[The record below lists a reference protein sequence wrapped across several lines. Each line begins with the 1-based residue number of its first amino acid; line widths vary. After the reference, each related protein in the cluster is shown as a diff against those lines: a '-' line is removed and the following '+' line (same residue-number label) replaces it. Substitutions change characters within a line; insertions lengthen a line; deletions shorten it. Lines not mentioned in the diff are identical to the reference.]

1 MRKIIRST
9 IDEFPTIANFA
20 RTIRDQLDRRDP
32 PRTTPWG
39 FKLAG
44 NDNMASGCFEVVE
57 TQVVRRLL
65 QDVDVLINIGANIGY
80 YCCHALCLGKPVI
93 AVEPIPR
100 NLYYLMNN
108 LRINGWANHAE
119 VFPVALS
126 SEPGILEMY
135 GGQTGASLIK
145 GWANIP
151 ESYVTLVPVLTLD
164 RILHETADGIR
175 TLILVDIEGA
185 ELGLLHGASRTLA
198 LQPSPIWMMEISS
211 VEHQPTGVA
220 FNPNFKKTFEVFFD
234 NGYTAK
240 MADEKM
246 SEFQMDDINHYVNN
260 KETLGTHNFIFKK
273 SKS

>member
-1 MRKIIRST
+1 MRKIIRSA
-9 IDEFPTIANFA
+9 IDEFPTIANLA
-20 RTIRDQLDRRDP
+20 RSIRDQLDRRDTA
-32 PRTTPWG
+32 RTTPWG

-44 NDNMASGCFEVVE
+44 NVNMASGCFEVVE

-65 QDVDVLINIGANIGY
+65 QDVDILINIGANIGY
-80 YCCHALCLGKPVI
+80 YCCHALSLGKPVI

-108 LRINGWANHAE
+108 LRINGWANHVE

-126 SEPGILEMY
+126 AEPGILEMY

-164 RILHETADGIR
+164 RILHETADGKR
-175 TLILVDIEGA
+175 ALILVDIEGA

-198 LQPSPIWMMEISS
+198 RQPSPIWMMEISS
-211 VEHQPTGVA
+211 VEHQPAGIG
-220 FNPNFKKTFEVFFD
+220 FNPNFKKTFEVFFG
-234 NGYTAK
+234 NGYTAQ

-246 SEFQMDDINHYVNN
+246 SEFQIDDVNRYVEN
-260 KETLGTHNFIFKK
+260 KGTLAIHNFIFRKPE
-273 SKS
+273 S